1 MGWSDDAEVA
11 FVESGDDGVVEAFG
25 DSDHGCVDD
34 VEAGIGVSGDEFVN
48 PGPVIGGEIDDGD
61 VAELPRS
68 DQAQELLV
76 GPGAEPIKYQPS
88 RLCDHWRWR
97 RPHTGAEQISD
108 FAMQD

>member
-61 VAELPRS
+61 VAGQDRPY
-68 DQAQELLV
+68 ELLLSV
-76 GPGAEPIKYQPS
+76 GPVS
-88 RLCDHWRWR
+88 V
-97 RPHTGAEQISD
+97 
-108 FAMQD
+108 